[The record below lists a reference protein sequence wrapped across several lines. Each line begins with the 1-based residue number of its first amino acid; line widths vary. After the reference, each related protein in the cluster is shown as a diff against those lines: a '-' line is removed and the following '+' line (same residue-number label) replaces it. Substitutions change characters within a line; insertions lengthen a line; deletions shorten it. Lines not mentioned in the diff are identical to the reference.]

1 MSTQEQVFT
10 IEELQAQLL
19 SAADS
24 GNSKKA
30 EEIAGQL
37 DSMESISSN
46 NDENSLQLKL
56 IEAYDSGNVAEANM
70 LGEKLKELEPEIE
83 TLEETVVK
91 QNFYVDQAKS
101 GAADFVFSLLPD
113 NFLGV
118 DGLDKKYVG
127 VDGLDFNEELY
138 QQDLAKAQ
146 DEVKREFFDYK
157 GIKPLSKTQRYL
169 GSGVRATAAEGP
181 LAFVGAKGP
190 ISLIGELLH
199 TYTAATLGIIG
210 GDAAA
215 DVAKSMG
222 FGETIQNAFRN
233 VASTVTGIATGVARV
248 PVSAGM
254 DAAGMAFKKR
264 QEALSSVEK
273 ATERLANNDIEGI
286 IKGAS
291 DSQPDLDMFIDK
303 AVELQ
308 QTIPG
313 LVIPPGAAM
322 GENPIIV
329 KNLDRL
335 LKTNP
340 AFYADINTKVKDG
353 MKAVKKYRELNF
365 GEGGQVRDKRILDAV
380 LQDSGIN
387 LKNVNKKIDAI
398 DVQIEKRIN
407 KIETGADY
415 TSVGT
420 SVKNL
425 MKAKEQV
432 VKQKLSPRYDQL
444 LRKAE
449 LDGIEMPMSSV
460 KNLYQAV
467 KLQKLNDIFG
477 IQPPLVKLV
486 NDKFAPRQEVI
497 DFNVLLAGGIKQK
510 PETRL
515 VYDPA
520 SVKDVDSLKRNL
532 NSAIR
537 KTSDPDSK
545 RKLIEFKRQ
554 FQSELDLMPESFVGP
569 YRDLDNQ
576 FYEEL
581 GIAKNSAGIKQLDAA
596 RFETKT
602 GEYLANP
609 EQARDFLAF
618 TGSDG
623 VPIVRDA
630 VLIKMENAVMKD
642 GTFDGAK
649 FEGFMRNK
657 KNKRLIDE
665 VPGLRVE
672 IETSG
677 TAIKDMLEVKAR
689 LDADFNTK
697 STELTKGFVE
707 SVKKS
712 NFNDVITSVINSPAV
727 SARYM
732 QDIKNFSPDTSK
744 MLKQGIRSGL
754 LERAMMSKDS
764 VSGFISKNQNVFSQ
778 WFGPRYLE
786 NVNSIA
792 EASDVLNRIKLNERF
807 AVDLRNEDA
816 LKRAT
821 NISFAETSSLLR
833 DRITNAGTKA
843 AIAASKITSRQTEA
857 KRDGYLM
864 EMLSNP
870 ERLQSI
876 SNEIK
881 AQKINSSRSIVDITM
896 EQVNKVLNRM
906 SFSVYKGAYFGEVGS
921 DTYEE
926 MQNDGDQNTEKAT
939 DVRGLFDNPLD
950 KNVSTKYDPNSIKYM

>member
-1 MSTQEQVFT
+1 MSAQEQAFT
-10 IEELQAQLL
+10 FEELQTQLL

-24 GNSKKA
+24 GNNEKV

-37 DSMESISSN
+37 DAIESISSN
-46 NDENSLQLKL
+46 NDKNGLQLRL
-56 IEAYDSGNVAEANM
+56 IKAFESGNVPEANM
-70 LGEKLKELEPEIE
+70 LGERLEELDPEVE
-83 TLEETVVK
+83 TLEETVEK

-113 NFLGV
+113 KALGV
-118 DGLDKKYVG
+118 NGLDKKYVG
-127 VDGLDFNEELY
+127 SDGLDFNEELY

-157 GIKPLSKTQRYL
+157 GIKPLSKMQRYL
-169 GSGVRATAAEGP
+169 GSGVRATTSEGP
-181 LAFVGAKGP
+181 LAFIGGKGP
-190 ISLIGELLH
+190 ITLIGELLH
-199 TYTAATLGIIG
+199 TYTAATLGIFG
-210 GDAAA
+210 GDTAA

-222 FGETIQNAFRN
+222 FGETVQNAFRN
-233 VASTVTGIATGVARV
+233 VVSTATGAATGVARA
-248 PVSAGM
+248 PVAAGM
-254 DAAGMAFKKR
+254 DATGRAFKRRK
-264 QEALSSVEK
+264 EALSSVEK

-291 DSQPDLDMFIDK
+291 DSQPDLDKFIDK

-308 QTIPG
+308 QTIPD

-340 AFYADINTKVKDG
+340 AFYAEIHAKVKDG
-353 MKAVKKYRELNF
+353 MKAIKKYREVNF
-365 GEGGQVRDKRILDAV
+365 GEGGQIRDQRIQEAVRK
-380 LQDSGIN
+380 DSGIT
-387 LKNVNKKIDAI
+387 LKNVNKKIKAI
-398 DVQIEKRIN
+398 DVQIEKRTN
-407 KIETGADY
+407 KLETGADY
-415 TSVGT
+415 TSVGE

-425 MKAKEQV
+425 MKAKEHA
-432 VKQKLSPRYDQL
+432 VKQKLSPRYDQV

-449 LDGIEMPMSSV
+449 LDGIEMLASSV
-460 KNLYQAV
+460 ENLHQSV
-467 KLQKLNDIFG
+467 KLQKLEDIFG
-477 IQPPLVKLV
+477 VEPRLARLVK
-486 NDKFAPRQEVI
+486 DKFSPRKEI
-497 DFNVLLAGGIKQK
+497 IEPSVLLPGGVKQK
-510 PETRL
+510 PKAML
-515 VYDPA
+515 IYDPA
-520 SVKDVDSLKRNL
+520 SIRDVDSLKRNL

-545 RKLIEFKRQ
+545 RKLIELKKQ

-576 FYEEL
+576 FYQEL
-581 GIAKNSAGIKQLDAA
+581 GIAKNSAGIKQLDAT

-618 TGSDG
+618 TGSEG

-630 VLIKMENAVMKD
+630 VLLKMENAVMKD

-689 LDADFNTK
+689 LNADFNTK
-697 STELTKGFVE
+697 SVELTKGFVE
-707 SVKKS
+707 AVKKS
-712 NFNDVITSVINSPAV
+712 NFNDVITSIRTSPEV

-754 LERAMMSKDS
+754 LEQAIMSKES
-764 VSGFISKNQNVFSQ
+764 VSGFISSNQNVFSQ

-881 AQKINSSRSIVDITM
+881 AQKINSSRSLSDITM
-896 EQVNKVLNRM
+896 EEVNKVLNRM
-906 SFSVYKGAYFGEVGS
+906 SFSVYKGAYFGEAGS

-926 MQNDGDQNTEKAT
+926 MEEELS
-939 DVRGLFDNPLD
+939 R
-950 KNVSTKYDPNSIKYM
+950 